1 MKELRKRL
9 DPRAGLIALLM
20 ANLTVFS
27 FSSIYVVGVLVIFI
41 SCIMCYFKIFKTA
54 LKFIFSY
61 IILFALQSY
70 ILPNSPRIIAMTFS
84 IFVNYALK
92 MLPCLM
98 VGMIMIKNIS
108 MEEMIAGFRKMHC
121 PESFLVSLSI
131 TLRYFPAVK
140 EEIHYIND
148 AMKLK
153 RMNFIQKATSI
164 IIPLMISATNTID
177 ELSKAAVTRGIDNPV
192 KKTSVVELKLKLSD
206 YMISLVLIS
215 IFVYFKIVF

>member
-164 IIPLMISATNTID
+164 IIPLMI
-177 ELSKAAVTRGIDNPV
+177 
-192 KKTSVVELKLKLSD
+192 
-206 YMISLVLIS
+206 
-215 IFVYFKIVF
+215 